1 MAAVLACLVTFV
13 LWKTALDPSP
23 STPVAAAADMMA
35 QAKPAATGAQPAALS
50 ATASSVSALRKL
62 PLPDLLQRAF
72 KAGISKDVM
81 FDIHGGMHG
90 DVDKIKTAVIGML
103 LIKGLPPS
111 SARTPTGSV
120 VPTPTPAGAPS
131 SSPVA
136 AVAAAPPLPPSPP
149 VALPKTRRCMSGQ
162 IRGLHDEITKSSTNT
177 RVECAKE
184 CAMTPSCLSF
194 DVATRRGRHPYAC
207 RLSTAGLSEAR
218 RGGGSDNREV
228 CELTGPGQRIAPPPA
243 APSPPPLA
251 HTSATSGLQLG
262 DTALS
267 AAKAIHQKH
276 NIVLM
281 MILNAGYVSQGKS
294 WVCNVK
300 KFAGV
305 LDKTLILATDMVA
318 FNAFKEFDAGL
329 HIFHE
334 GFGSPAEMKYGQV
347 GYWKLMR
354 WRSRLL
360 QKLIDDGVHVLV
372 AEADQIWF
380 VDVIKDVQAQAQD
393 NAFMC
398 LNDLATGGR
407 MVNGGFQYIAPAMS
421 SVWKEYVAKYDQLL
435 AKHEHK
441 TSSADIGDTSDQI
454 MLNTIMHKAKV
465 KWKFLDPLKYVS
477 GKYYIDQTYASK
489 VTKPSLIHNNW
500 VVGNGA
506 KESRAKKRGQWY
518 MDGNG
523 KCK

>member
-1 MAAVLACLVTFV
+1 M
-13 LWKTALDPSP
+13 
-23 STPVAAAADMMA
+23 
-35 QAKPAATGAQPAALS
+35 
-50 ATASSVSALRKL
+50 
-62 PLPDLLQRAF
+62 
-72 KAGISKDVM
+72 
-81 FDIHGGMHG
+81 
-90 DVDKIKTAVIGML
+90 DK
-103 LIKGLPPS
+103 S
-111 SARTPTGSV
+111 SA
-120 VPTPTPAGAPS
+120 
-131 SSPVA
+131 
-136 AVAAAPPLPPSPP
+136 
-149 VALPKTRRCMSGQ
+149 
-162 IRGLHDEITKSSTNT
+162 NT

-184 CAMTPSCLSF
+184 CAVTPYCLTF
-194 DVATRRGRHPYAC
+194 DVTTGVGADSC

-218 RGGGSDNREV
+218 RGGGSQNREV
-228 CELTGPGQRIAPPPA
+228 CELTGPGQRITPLPA

-251 HTSATSGLQLG
+251 HTSVTSGLQLG

-276 NIVLM
+276 NIVLV

-305 LDKTLILATDMVA
+305 LDKTLILATDMVT

-380 VDVIKDVQAQAQD
+380 ADVITDVQAQAQD

-398 LNDLATGGR
+398 LNDLATGGK

-441 TSSADIGDTSDQI
+441 TSSVDIGDTSDQI

-465 KWKFLDPLKYVS
+465 KWKFLDHFKYVS

-489 VTKPSLIHNNW
+489 VTKPILIHNNW

-518 MDGNG
+518 VDGNG